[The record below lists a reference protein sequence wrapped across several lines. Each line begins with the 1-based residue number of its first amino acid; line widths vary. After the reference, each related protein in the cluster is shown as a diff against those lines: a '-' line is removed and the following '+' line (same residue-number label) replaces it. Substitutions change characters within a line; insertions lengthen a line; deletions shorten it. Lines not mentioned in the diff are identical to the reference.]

1 MNELIFKIFGGSCGG
16 VNTALIDCDDST
28 DGTAIFELLSMA
40 LNIAT
45 FGVAAAAIIGIIL
58 SGYQYMTARD
68 NSAAVVKAKNRILQ
82 VIIGL
87 AIWALFWGVLQFI
100 LPGGLF
106 ANGGTTS

>member
-1 MNELIFKIFGGSCGG
+1 MNGLIFKIFSATCGG
-16 VNTALIDCDDST
+16 VETALIECDNST
-28 DGTAIFELLSMA
+28 DGTAIFELLSIA

-58 SGYQYMTARD
+58 SGYQYMNARD
-68 NSAAVVKAKNRILQ
+68 NAGAVAKAKNRILQ

-87 AIWALFWGVLQFI
+87 AIWAIFWGVLQFI